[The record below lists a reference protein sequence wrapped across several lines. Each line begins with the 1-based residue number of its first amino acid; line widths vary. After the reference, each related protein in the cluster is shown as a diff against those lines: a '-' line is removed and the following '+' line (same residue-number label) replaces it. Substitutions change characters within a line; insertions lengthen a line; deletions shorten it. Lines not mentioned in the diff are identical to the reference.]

1 MDEREAP
8 RARERHEFQT
18 VKRLV
23 LASTLGILALGCTKP
38 SGPSK
43 PIAEGA
49 APIRFVEVGKQAGLD
64 FTFKAPGQP
73 PLNILQTL
81 GNGAAFL
88 AYDGDGNL
96 DILLVAERP
105 GLFKGDG
112 KGEFD
117 DVTEGSGFDRLSGHF
132 LGCAVGDIDN
142 DGDADVYVSG
152 YREGRLMRNDGGRFT
167 DISATAGIP
176 KQPWGTS
183 ATFTDLDNDGR
194 LDLFVCNYVQFDTK
208 TKPQLC
214 YFPMADNKNE
224 KLLSSCGP
232 KYYRPEKAT
241 VWRNLDGKR
250 FEDRSAAWG
259 AREHTGKGLGAAAI
273 DIDGTGRDSIAVAND
288 EMAGNLF
295 RNLGGGKLS
304 DIAVEANVAYDRDG
318 NVHAGMGI
326 DWGDYDNDGK
336 PDLFVTTFR
345 NESKSLYRNDGD
357 RLFTDV
363 SFPTGVGR
371 AAFAYVSFGTKF
383 LDADNDGWLDI
394 AIASGHVQDNI
405 GKLEDTTYR
414 QPTVVL
420 RNAGAAGKVLFDDVS
435 AAAGVAGSGPIVGR
449 GLATGDYDNDGRVD
463 LLVIDSDGRPLLF
476 HNESPAGHWV
486 RFVLE
491 GTKSNRS
498 AHGTMVTLELADGTK
513 RMRHCQ
519 SDGSYLSA
527 SDARVHFGIGT
538 ADTVRKA
545 VVRWPSG
552 LVQTYD
558 MPAVDAE
565 TRFREGDSD

>member
-1 MDEREAP
+1 M
-8 RARERHEFQT
+8 
-18 VKRLV
+18 K
-23 LASTLGILALGCTKP
+23 
-38 SGPSK
+38 
-43 PIAEGA
+43 A
-49 APIRFVEVGKQAGLD
+49 APHLLAFALLTAGCARDAKVPKPTVSAGAGIRFVERGREAGLD
-64 FTFKAPGQP
+64 FTFKAPGKP
-73 PLNILQTL
+73 PLSILQTI
-81 GNGAAFL
+81 GNGAAFV
-88 AYDGDGNL
+88 DFDTDGNL
-96 DILLVAERP
+96 DILLVAEKP
-105 GLFKGDG
+105 GLFRGDG
-112 KGEFD
+112 KGTFED
-117 DVTEGSGFDRLSGHF
+117 ATKGSGLDTLTGHF

-142 DGDADVYVSG
+142 DGDSDLYLSG
-152 YREGRLMRNDGGRFT
+152 YREGRLLRNDKGRYT
-167 DISATAGIP
+167 DISAASGIP

-183 ATFTDLDNDGR
+183 ATFADLDDDGR
-194 LDLFVCNYVQFDTK
+194 LDLFVCNYVQFSPT

-241 VWRNLDGKR
+241 VWRNLDGSR
-250 FEDRSAAWG
+250 FRDRSSAWG
-259 AREHTGKGLGAAAI
+259 ATAHTGKGLGAVAI
-273 DIDGTGRDSIAVAND
+273 DIDGSGRDSIAVAND

-295 RNLGGGKLS
+295 RNLGGGRLA
-304 DIAVEANVAYDRDG
+304 DVAVEANVAYDRDG

-405 GKLEDTTYR
+405 DKLEDTTYR
-414 QPTVVL
+414 QPTVLL
-420 RNAGAAGKVLFDDVS
+420 RNTGAAGKVQFDDVS
-435 AAAGVAGSGPIVGR
+435 EASGIAAPGPIVGR
-449 GLATGDYDNDGRVD
+449 GLAVGDYDNDGKQD

-476 HNESPAGHWV
+476 HNETTGGGHWV
-486 RFVLE
+486 RFRLE

-498 AHGTMVTLELADGTK
+498 AHGAIVTLELEDGTK
-513 RMRHCQ
+513 RTRHCQ
-519 SDGSYLSA
+519 TDGSYLSA
-527 SDARVHFGIGT
+527 SDSRVHFGIGSAT
-538 ADTVRKA
+538 KARKA
-545 VVRWPSG
+545 VIRWPSG
-552 LVQTYD
+552 VVQTYD
-558 MPAVDAE
+558 FPAVDSE
-565 TRFREGDSD
+565 TVFREGDSD

>member
-1 MDEREAP
+1 MTR
-8 RARERHEFQT
+8 
-18 VKRLV
+18 RLV
-23 LASTLGILALGCTKP
+23 PALALGLLALGCQRAKTWTTE
-38 SGPSK
+38 SAGAGPV
-43 PIAEGA
+43 
-49 APIRFVEVGKQAGLD
+49 RFVERGREAGLD
-64 FTFKAPGQP
+64 FTFKAPGKP
-73 PLNILQTL
+73 PLTILQTI

-88 AYDGDGNL
+88 DYDGDGNL
-96 DILLVAERP
+96 DILLVAEKP
-105 GLFKGDG
+105 GLFRGDG
-112 KGEFD
+112 KGKFAN
-117 DVTEGSGFDRLSGHF
+117 VTAGSGFDRLAGHF

-142 DGDADVYVSG
+142 DGDVDVYVSG
-152 YREGRLMRNDGGRFT
+152 YREGRMLRNDSGRFT
-167 DISATAGIP
+167 DISASAGIP
-176 KQPWGTS
+176 RQPWGTS
-183 ATFTDLDNDGR
+183 ATFTDLDGDGR
-194 LDLFVCNYVQFDTK
+194 LDLFICNYVEFDGK

-241 VWRNLDGKR
+241 VWRNVDGKR
-250 FEDRSAAWG
+250 FEDRSVAWG
-259 AREHTGKGLGAAAI
+259 ARAHTGKGLGAAAI
-273 DIDGTGRDSIAVAND
+273 DIDGSNRDAIAVAND

-295 RNLGGGKLS
+295 RNLGGGKLA

-326 DWGDYDNDGK
+326 DWGDYDNDGQ

-405 GKLEDTTYR
+405 EKLEDTTYR
-414 QPTVVL
+414 QPTVLL
-420 RNAGAAGKVLFDDVS
+420 RNSGASGKVLFDDIS
-435 AAAGVAGSGPIVGR
+435 AASGVAATGPIVGR

-463 LLVIDSDGRPLLF
+463 LLVIDSDGRPLLL
-476 HNESPAGHWV
+476 HNESPAAGHWV

-498 AHGTMVTLELADGTK
+498 AHGALVTLELEDGSK

-527 SDARVHFGIGT
+527 SDARVHFGIGA
-538 ADTVRKA
+538 ADKVRKA
-545 VVRWPSG
+545 VIRWPSG
-552 LVQTYD
+552 RVQTYD